1 MSAAELVLAEKPNV
15 CASFAKSIL
24 MASPIATLDGS
35 LSRDYELLAEGHAV
49 YVPGLLCDVDDF
61 SLLKELMHDLALS
74 AQSDT
79 FVARSR
85 HAKIENP
92 DALPT
97 LNKIVRALALYF
109 DMDVFATR
117 LNFYAD
123 NSAWKPFHHDS
134 HAYAKSAGAAED
146 FTVGV
151 SLGAER
157 ELVFKH
163 VESGQ
168 QFSFPQRNGDLFAFD
183 SAVNKRFQHGV
194 PRARERIVGP
204 RFSIIAWGRRRTLSH
219 RSTLT
224 PLLVPGPDAIA
235 AHGPPTNETEK
246 AEKSENEAVCLID
259 DVVRSVDAFVEQQ
272 LQKKADAEAAK
283 QASKQ
288 KATERAKAKPRVQ
301 GGWSKQS
308 KKN

>member
-1 MSAAELVLAEKPNV
+1 MRCGRLHVAQGVNARP
-15 CASFAKSIL
+15 
-24 MASPIATLDGS
+24 
-35 LSRDYELLAEGHAV
+35 R
-49 YVPGLLCDVDDF
+49 
-61 SLLKELMHDLALS
+61 ALGPK
-74 AQSDT
+74 
-79 FVARSR
+79 R
-85 HAKIENP
+85 HVRET

-97 LNKIVRALALYF
+97 LNKIVRALAVYF
-109 DMDVFATR
+109 DIDVFATR

-151 SLGAER
+151 SLGSER

-219 RSTLT
+219 RNAGLSEIGTREAPST

-235 AHGPPTNETEK
+235 AHGPPTNETET